1 MRYPCLC
8 HLQLSQF
15 LLALKKKS
23 LRLFCIFKINL
34 LCQSMTLTL
43 FTEWTGLLR
52 KNLPLRFCFP
62 TFHIPLYHEANTFTC
77 CWVFC
82 CGYSTYGHPVHP
94 NHTHA
99 LPIHSLFH
107 SFIKL
112 CSIQKSQAFHME
124 HLNNCNYINVH
135 YTWVMQYTVIIF
147 SLLAHFI
154 CPRINKYLSFADGNS
169 F

>member
-1 MRYPCLC
+1 M
-8 HLQLSQF
+8 
-15 LLALKKKS
+15 
-23 LRLFCIFKINL
+23 
-34 LCQSMTLTL
+34 CQSMTLTL

-52 KNLPLRFCFP
+52 KNLPLQFCFP
-62 TFHIPLYHEANTFTC
+62 MFHIPLYHEANTFTC

-112 CSIQKSQAFHME
+112 CSIQKSQAFHMQ

-154 CPRINKYLSFADGNS
+154 FPRINKYLSFADGNS